1 MLFNIILMIILLAIG
16 GLIEHI
22 AIHVLNVKCFLRG
35 LAVPIRL
42 FLTFCKTHQTKYLLL
57 FICDAIDIIAFFIVA
72 YKTLT
77 TL

>member
-1 MLFNIILMIILLAIG
+1 MLFNIILIIILLAIDG
-16 GLIEHI
+16 MIEYI
-22 AIHVLNVKCFLRG
+22 TIHVLNVKCFLRG

-42 FLTFCKTHQTKYLLL
+42 FLTFYKTHQTKYLLL
-57 FICDAIDIIAFFIVA
+57 FICDVINIVVLSIVI